1 MFERSVCVTERERE
15 RECVCVHVRVHVC
28 VSERKRESLCVC
40 VCVFV
45 CVCVRERERGK
56 RWYFKAKNMSI
67 ADGSDKGGSRT
78 ECHVQTFHIVVP
90 MK

>member
-1 MFERSVCVTERERE
+1 MCYRERESVCVCMYVCM
-15 RECVCVHVRVHVC
+15 CVYQRGRACV
-28 VSERKRESLCVC
+28 CVC

-78 ECHVQTFHIVVP
+78 ECRMQTFHIVVP